1 MSHRRAGSP
10 FDVRVNFESRNY
22 FSEERILFALE
33 ASDFHAIRPSVP
45 LLHLKI
51 CLAPAVHTRQKRAGA
66 LVTCDVNPAV
76 LPRSVPRGR
85 FCRPQRNVSRLH
97 PFSIESHRFS
107 PSLGRQ
113 SCFGEMLGSTAQLRA
128 ESQRVG
134 CRVVTGPFPRV
145 SGPTGALLW
154 EGAVW
159 SSPELLFGT

>member
-1 MSHRRAGSP
+1 MPCHRQCIGMGGGERKKKKKRQVKEIGKVHTLGSGEDRTSVKVRLLQTYAFIRCAHSLCSGGKWMSHRRAGSL

-76 LPRSVPRGR
+76 LPRSVPSLLSHSFRR
-85 FCRPQRNVSRLH
+85 HESLCHADRNLH
-97 PFSIESHRFS
+97 
-107 PSLGRQ
+107 
-113 SCFGEMLGSTAQLRA
+113 A
-128 ESQRVG
+128 
-134 CRVVTGPFPRV
+134 
-145 SGPTGALLW
+145 
-154 EGAVW
+154 
-159 SSPELLFGT
+159 